1 MLLPNEEVVGNCQQ
15 IILEVLWQAH
25 QLGTKELSRQDIATK
40 AFNKGKASFKTVDNT
55 LGAMAHEK
63 LIVKPRRGK
72 YSLSSKQLQEFESK
86 SSLPMAGRKEPKS
99 ITGQSITQLPD
110 SFTQGTSGTSHN
122 YPGKKVGKLVN
133 PSFDNQSD
141 LFSSFEREPN
151 PKIMLQGPVF
161 DIGDVDGDDPD
172 W

>member
-1 MLLPNEEVVGNCQQ
+1 
-15 IILEVLWQAH
+15 
-25 QLGTKELSRQDIATK
+25 
-40 AFNKGKASFKTVDNT
+40 
-55 LGAMAHEK
+55 MAHKK

-133 PSFDNQSD
+133 LSWDNQSD
-141 LFSSFEREPN
+141 LFLSHYKGTL
-151 PKIMLQGPVF
+151 PKTLQGSGF
-161 DIGDVDGDDPD
+161 DIGDVEGDDPD

>member
-1 MLLPNEEVVGNCQQ
+1 MVNCQQ

-25 QLGTKELSRQDIATK
+25 QLRTKELSRQDIATK
-40 AFNKGKASFKTVDNT
+40 TFSKGKASFKTVDNT
-55 LGAMAHEK
+55 LGAMAHKK

-133 PSFDNQSD
+133 LS
-141 LFSSFEREPN
+141 
-151 PKIMLQGPVF
+151 
-161 DIGDVDGDDPD
+161 
-172 W
+172 